1 MAIPKA
7 IINIQNM
14 KKDDLSLN
22 IRHNLG
28 TLYFH
33 KQIDICIFLAFVATC
48 KLGAISA
55 FEEDESRRAGVSSEV
70 FEQAR
75 IVSGRPRSYKTVMK

>member
-1 MAIPKA
+1 MVILKA
-7 IINIQNM
+7 VINIQNM

-33 KQIDICIFLAFVATC
+33 NQIDICIFPAFVAAC
-48 KLGAISA
+48 KQGAISTLSLRKMRS
-55 FEEDESRRAGVSSEV
+55 EEPECLLRSFSRLAL
-70 FEQAR
+70 
-75 IVSGRPRSYKTVMK
+75 